1 MEHPLG
7 VVIPERRLQQPDRRA
22 HPPTFWRALRVRGR
36 RKGFR
41 RAGEASRAYVDC
53 PSQRTVALLFFVLG
67 ASALDALCTLLF
79 IQRGGHEAN
88 PFMVLLL
95 SHGEAPFVG
104 VKMALTG
111 LGAWLLAAHQ
121 GFPLASKGLHALA
134 GGYMGLL
141 LIHAVILLS

>member
-7 VVIPERRLQQPDRRA
+7 VVIPERRLQQSDRRA
-22 HPPTFWRALRVRGR
+22 HPTTFWHALRVRGR

-53 PSQRTVALLFFVLG
+53 PSQRTVVLLFFVLG
-67 ASALDALCTLLF
+67 SSALDALCTLLF

-95 SHGEAPFVG
+95 SHGEVPFVG

-121 GFPLASKGLHALA
+121 GFPLASRGLHALA
-134 GGYMGLL
+134 GSYMGLL